1 MQKRIREVVT
11 VFKNLL
17 LAILLVLPIAAN
29 AHSPLASSSP
39 QNGETL
45 DVPPTVI
52 FMEFKLP
59 AKLIKVDLTKQS
71 DKQEKSLLGGLFG
84 GGDDSETVPLGT
96 SFLMTTDKRQVIPM
110 PYLKDGSYTL
120 TWRAMGEDGHVVKG
134 HLTFYIKGS

>member
-1 MQKRIREVVT
+1 ML
-11 VFKNLL
+11 KNLL

-45 DVPPTVI
+45 DEPPTEI

-71 DKQEKSLLGGLFG
+71 DKQGKNLLGRLFG
-84 GGDDSETVPLGT
+84 GGDDGESVPLGT
-96 SFLMTTDKRQVIPM
+96 SFLMTIDKRQVIPL
-110 PYLKDGSYTL
+110 PSPLQDGSYSL

-134 HLTFYIKGS
+134 ELTFNIKGS

>member
-1 MQKRIREVVT
+1 ML
-11 VFKNLL
+11 KNLL

-45 DVPPTVI
+45 DEPPTEI

-71 DKQEKSLLGGLFG
+71 DKQGKNLLGSLFG
-84 GGDDSETVPLGT
+84 GGDDDGEAVPLGR
-96 SFLMTTDKRQVIPM
+96 SFLMTIDKRQVIPL
-110 PYLKDGSYTL
+110 PYLRDGSYSL

-134 HLTFYIKGS
+134 ELTFNIKGS

>member
-1 MQKRIREVVT
+1 ML
-11 VFKNLL
+11 KNLL
-17 LAILLVLPIAAN
+17 LAIFLVLPISAN

-45 DVPPTVI
+45 AEPPTEI

-71 DKQEKSLLGGLFG
+71 DKQGKNLLGRLFG
-84 GGDDSETVPLGT
+84 GDDGESVPLGT
-96 SFLMTTDKRQVIPM
+96 SFQMTIDKRQVIPL
-110 PYLKDGSYTL
+110 PSLQDGSYSL

-134 HLTFYIKGS
+134 ELTFNIKGN

>member
-1 MQKRIREVVT
+1 ML
-11 VFKNLL
+11 KNLL

-45 DVPPTVI
+45 DEPPTEI

-71 DKQEKSLLGGLFG
+71 DKQGKNVLGRLFG
-84 GGDDSETVPLGT
+84 GGGDDGESVPLGT
-96 SFLMTTDKRQVIPM
+96 SFLMTIDKRQVIPL
-110 PYLKDGSYTL
+110 PSLQDGSYSL

-134 HLTFYIKGS
+134 ELTFNIKGS

>member
-1 MQKRIREVVT
+1 ML
-11 VFKNLL
+11 KNLL
-17 LAILLVLPIAAN
+17 LAICLVLPISAN

-45 DVPPTVI
+45 DEPPTEI

-71 DKQEKSLLGGLFG
+71 DKQGKNLLGRLFG
-84 GGDDSETVPLGT
+84 GDDGESVPLGT
-96 SFLMTTDKRQVIPM
+96 SFLMTIDKRQVIPL
-110 PYLKDGSYTL
+110 PSLKDGSYSL

-134 HLTFYIKGS
+134 ELTFNIKGN

>member
-1 MQKRIREVVT
+1 ML
-11 VFKNLL
+11 KNLL

-45 DVPPTVI
+45 DEPPTEI

-71 DKQEKSLLGGLFG
+71 DKQGKNLLGRLFG
-84 GGDDSETVPLGT
+84 GGDDGESVPLGT
-96 SFLMTTDKRQVIPM
+96 SFLMTIDKRQAIPL
-110 PYLKDGSYTL
+110 PALEDGSYSL
-120 TWRAMGEDGHVVKG
+120 AWRAMGEDGHVIKG
-134 HLTFYIKGS
+134 DLTFNIKGN

>member
-1 MQKRIREVVT
+1 M
-11 VFKNLL
+11 FKSLL

-45 DVPPTVI
+45 DVSPTEI

-59 AKLIKVDLTKQS
+59 AKLIKVDLRKQS
-71 DKQEKSLLGGLFG
+71 DKQGKSFLGGLFG
-84 GGDDSETVPLGT
+84 GDDGDSVPLGT
-96 SFLMTTDKRQVIPM
+96 SFLMTIDKRQIIPL
-110 PYLKDGSYTL
+110 PSLQNGSYSL

-134 HLTFYIKGS
+134 DLTFNIRGS

>member
-1 MQKRIREVVT
+1 ML
-11 VFKNLL
+11 KNLL

-45 DVPPTVI
+45 DEPPTEI

-71 DKQEKSLLGGLFG
+71 DKQGKNLLGRLFG
-84 GGDDSETVPLGT
+84 GGDDGESLPLGT
-96 SFLMTTDKRQVIPM
+96 SFLMTIDKRQVIPL
-110 PYLKDGSYTL
+110 PSPLQDGSYSL

-134 HLTFYIKGS
+134 ELTFNIKGN

>member
-1 MQKRIREVVT
+1 ML
-11 VFKNLL
+11 KNLL

-45 DVPPTVI
+45 DEPPTEI

-71 DKQEKSLLGGLFG
+71 DKQGKNLLGRLFG
-84 GGDDSETVPLGT
+84 GGDDGESVPLGT
-96 SFLMTTDKRQVIPM
+96 SFLMTIDKRQVIPL
-110 PYLKDGSYTL
+110 PSLQDGSYSL

-134 HLTFYIKGS
+134 ELIFNIKGS

>member
-11 VFKNLL
+11 MLKNLL
-17 LAILLVLPIAAN
+17 LAIFLVLPISAN

-45 DVPPTVI
+45 DEPPTEI

-71 DKQEKSLLGGLFG
+71 DKQGKNLLGRLFG
-84 GGDDSETVPLGT
+84 GDDGESVPLGT
-96 SFLMTTDKRQVIPM
+96 SFLMTIDKRQVIPL
-110 PYLKDGSYTL
+110 PSLQDGSYSL

-134 HLTFYIKGS
+134 ELTFNIKGN

>member
-1 MQKRIREVVT
+1 ML
-11 VFKNLL
+11 KNLL
-17 LAILLVLPIAAN
+17 LAILLVLPIVAN

-45 DVPPTVI
+45 DEPPTEI

-71 DKQEKSLLGGLFG
+71 DKQRKNLLGRLFG
-84 GGDDSETVPLGT
+84 GGDDGESLPLGT
-96 SFLMTTDKRQVIPM
+96 SFLMTIDKRQVIPL
-110 PYLKDGSYTL
+110 PSPLQDGSYSL

-134 HLTFYIKGS
+134 ELTFNIKRS

>member
-1 MQKRIREVVT
+1 MLKS
-11 VFKNLL
+11 LL

-45 DVPPTVI
+45 DEPPTEI

-71 DKQEKSLLGGLFG
+71 DKQGKSLLGRLFG
-84 GGDDSETVPLGT
+84 GGGDGDSIPLGT
-96 SFLMTTDKRQVIPM
+96 SFLMTTDKRQVIPL
-110 PYLKDGSYTL
+110 PYLKDGSYSL

-134 HLTFYIKGS
+134 DLTFYIKGS

>member
-1 MQKRIREVVT
+1 M
-11 VFKNLL
+11 FKNLL

-71 DKQEKSLLGGLFG
+71 DRQEKSLLRGLFSS
-84 GGDDSETVPLGT
+84 GDDGETVPLGK
-96 SFLMTTDKRQVIPM
+96 SFLMTTDKRQVIPL
-110 PYLKDGSYTL
+110 PYLKDGSYSL

-134 HLTFYIKGS
+134 DLTFYIKGS

>member
-1 MQKRIREVVT
+1 ML
-11 VFKNLL
+11 KNLL
-17 LAILLVLPIAAN
+17 LAIFLVLPISAN

-45 DVPPTVI
+45 AEQPTEI

-71 DKQEKSLLGGLFG
+71 DKQGKNLLGRLFG
-84 GGDDSETVPLGT
+84 GDDGESVPLGT
-96 SFLMTTDKRQVIPM
+96 SFLMTIDKRQVIPL
-110 PYLKDGSYTL
+110 PSLKDGSYSL

-134 HLTFYIKGS
+134 ELTFNIKGN

>member
-1 MQKRIREVVT
+1 ML
-11 VFKNLL
+11 KNLL

-45 DVPPTVI
+45 DEPPTEI

-71 DKQEKSLLGGLFG
+71 DKQRKNLLGRLFG
-84 GGDDSETVPLGT
+84 GGDDGESVPLGT
-96 SFLMTTDKRQVIPM
+96 SFLMTIDKRQVIPL
-110 PYLKDGSYTL
+110 PSPLQDGSYSL

-134 HLTFYIKGS
+134 ELTFNIKGS

>member
-1 MQKRIREVVT
+1 ML
-11 VFKNLL
+11 KNLL

-29 AHSPLASSSP
+29 AHSLLASSSP

-45 DVPPTVI
+45 DVPPIVI

-71 DKQEKSLLGGLFG
+71 DKQGKNLLGRLFG
-84 GGDDSETVPLGT
+84 GDDGESVPLGT
-96 SFLMTTDKRQVIPM
+96 SFLMTIDKRQVIPL
-110 PYLKDGSYTL
+110 PSLQDGSYSL

-134 HLTFYIKGS
+134 ELTFNIKGN

>member
-1 MQKRIREVVT
+1 ML
-11 VFKNLL
+11 KNLL

-39 QNGETL
+39 KNGETL
-45 DVPPTVI
+45 DEPPTQI

-71 DKQEKSLLGGLFG
+71 DKQGKNLLGRLFG
-84 GGDDSETVPLGT
+84 GGDDGESLPLGT
-96 SFLMTTDKRQVIPM
+96 SFLMTIDKRQVIPL
-110 PYLKDGSYTL
+110 PSPLQDGSYSL

-134 HLTFYIKGS
+134 ELTFNIKGS

>member
-1 MQKRIREVVT
+1 ML
-11 VFKNLL
+11 KNLL

-45 DVPPTVI
+45 DEPPTEI

-71 DKQEKSLLGGLFG
+71 DKQGKNLLGRLFG
-84 GGDDSETVPLGT
+84 GGDDGESVPLGT
-96 SFLMTTDKRQVIPM
+96 SFLMTINKRQVIPL
-110 PYLKDGSYTL
+110 PSLQDGSYSL
-120 TWRAMGEDGHVVKG
+120 TWRAMGKDGHVVKG
-134 HLTFYIKGS
+134 ELTFNIKGN

>member
-1 MQKRIREVVT
+1 ML
-11 VFKNLL
+11 KNLL
-17 LAILLVLPIAAN
+17 LAIFLVLPISAN

-45 DVPPTVI
+45 DEPPTEI

-71 DKQEKSLLGGLFG
+71 DKQGKNLLGRLFG
-84 GGDDSETVPLGT
+84 GDDGESVPLGT
-96 SFLMTTDKRQVIPM
+96 SFLMTIDKRQVIPL
-110 PYLKDGSYTL
+110 PSLKDGSYSL

-134 HLTFYIKGS
+134 ELTFNIKGN

>member
-1 MQKRIREVVT
+1 ML
-11 VFKNLL
+11 KNLL

-45 DVPPTVI
+45 DEPPTEI

-71 DKQEKSLLGGLFG
+71 DKQGKNLLGRLFG
-84 GGDDSETVPLGT
+84 GDDGESVPLGT
-96 SFLMTTDKRQVIPM
+96 SFLMTINKRQVIPL
-110 PYLKDGSYTL
+110 PSLQDGSYSL

-134 HLTFYIKGS
+134 ELTFNIKGN

>member
-59 AKLIKVDLTKQS
+59 AKLIMM
-71 DKQEKSLLGGLFG
+71 SLAGNLN
-84 GGDDSETVPLGT
+84 SINITVGGT
-96 SFLMTTDKRQVIPM
+96 SNVSPFC
-110 PYLKDGSYTL
+110 
-120 TWRAMGEDGHVVKG
+120 GEDEASGE
-134 HLTFYIKGS
+134 